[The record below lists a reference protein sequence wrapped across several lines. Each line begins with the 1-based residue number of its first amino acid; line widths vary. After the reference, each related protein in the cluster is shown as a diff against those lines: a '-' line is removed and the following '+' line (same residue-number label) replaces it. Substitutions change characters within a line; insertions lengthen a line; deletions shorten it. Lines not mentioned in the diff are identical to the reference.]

1 MGSAVD
7 DDEMEGVE
15 GIRLS
20 PEDGA
25 VITVGG
31 GDKQVL
37 GVEEEERER
46 QRVRV
51 MGTGNR

>member
-7 DDEMEGVE
+7 DDETEGVE
-15 GIRLS
+15 GMSLS

-31 GDKQVL
+31 GDKQVF
-37 GVEEEERER
+37 GAEEEERER
-46 QRVRV
+46 RRARV